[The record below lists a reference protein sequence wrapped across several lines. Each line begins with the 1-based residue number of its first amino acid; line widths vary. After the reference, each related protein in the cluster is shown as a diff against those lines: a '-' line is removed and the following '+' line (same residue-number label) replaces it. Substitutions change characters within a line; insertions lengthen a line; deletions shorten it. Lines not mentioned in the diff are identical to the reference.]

1 MNGIR
6 LRASGY
12 IYAVAVAL
20 LTACSGGGGGGTII
34 TPDITP
40 PTVSSVYPAA
50 GSSDVVVT
58 SPIRVTFSEALDELT
73 LDTSSFTLA
82 TTSGGVP
89 VSATVSYDASAFIAT
104 LTPDSSLA
112 NGTQYTATVTT
123 AVTDAAGNALGSDY
137 SWTFATAAVT
147 VVWEQ
152 VGGQVSPATAESEDP
167 TMLITGTTPSVGYRQ
182 GSFEIN
188 LNTWNGSN
196 WGATK
201 VHPESGNINGSIYST
216 PGFASDGTNIF
227 VAYSL
232 AGGTYAGDTAFYD
245 RIYLDQCTPASA
257 WTTWNGGNE
266 LSVPWNASDGGSN
279 AYEPAV
285 AVAPGGTPYVA
296 WTEED
301 VAPSPATEFGAW
313 VSSVSLNSSVRSTI
327 LSRDD
332 RVDPSYYTTDVR
344 TVGIAAD
351 ASGNV
356 YLAQWESDAPDQNRT
371 NLYVTHY
378 SGGSFT
384 NLGGAVSADYD
395 YNNLS
400 LPSMVLDG
408 ADLYIAYTE
417 ANSVDYTK
425 HVYVKRYSGG
435 SWSTLGGGPVSA
447 FIPSAHYDSANPDLL
462 MVSGTLYLAWEE
474 SNQYDGPFV
483 YVARWDQTG
492 DTWLI
497 DGDRLNVNLA
507 RTAHA
512 PSLAYSS
519 GDNTLYVAF
528 EEFVSGWP
536 EIFVKRKVLGP

>member
-1 MNGIR
+1 MNG
-6 LRASGY
+6 LGLQVKSYLYVMAM
-12 IYAVAVAL
+12 AF
-20 LTACSGGGGGGTII
+20 LTACSGGDGGTLI
-34 TPDITP
+34 TPDTTP
-40 PTVSSVYPAA
+40 PMVASVYPAD
-50 GSSDVVVT
+50 SSSGVVVT
-58 SPIRVTFSEALDELT
+58 TPVRATFSEALDATT
-73 LDTSSFTLA
+73 LDTSSFTLE

-89 VSATVSYDASAFIAT
+89 VSATLSYDTTSFIAT

-137 SWTFATAAVT
+137 SWTFTTAAVT
-147 VVWEQ
+147 AVWVQ
-152 VGGQVSPATAESEDP
+152 VGGRVSPNTAESEDP

-182 GSFEIN
+182 GSYEIN
-188 LNTWNGSN
+188 LNTWDGASWGS
-196 WGATK
+196 TK

-232 AGGTYAGDTAFYD
+232 AGGTYFEDAAFYD

-257 WTTWNGGNE
+257 WSPWNGGNE
-266 LSVPWNASDGGSN
+266 LSVPWNATFGGSN

-285 AVAPGGTPYVA
+285 AVAPGGTPFVA

-301 VAPSPATEFGAW
+301 VVPSPDTEFGAW
-313 VSSVSLNSSVRSTI
+313 VSSVSLNSAVRSTI

-344 TVGIAAD
+344 TVGITAD

-356 YLAQWESDAPDQNRT
+356 YLAQWESDAPDQDRT

-378 SGGSFT
+378 SGDIST

-408 ADLYIAYTE
+408 TDLYIAYTE
-417 ANSVDYTK
+417 ANAVDYTK

-435 SWSTLGGGPVSA
+435 SWTTVGGGPVSA
-447 FIPSAHYDSANPDLL
+447 FAPSDHYDSANPDLL
-462 MVSGTLYLAWEE
+462 LVNGTLYLAWEE
-474 SNQYDGPFV
+474 SDQSDGPFI

-492 DTWLI
+492 DTWLM

-507 RTAHA
+507 RDAYD
-512 PSLAYSS
+512 PSLTYSS

-528 EEFVSGWP
+528 EELVSGWP
-536 EIFVKRKVLGP
+536 GIFVKRKVLGP